1 MKRAAII
8 ALTATSLTA
17 IALPAA
23 AAFYFEGLMPHTEP
37 PNCNDPYAT
46 TCGRYGQVPH
56 YQGDKITEPQRPAAR
71 SGDSTDRKVMKPA
84 PRYHTREGLE
94 K

>member
-56 YQGDKITEPQRPAAR
+56 YQGEKSAKPEHPVVRP
-71 SGDSTDRKVMKPA
+71 DHKVMKPA
-84 PRYHTREGLE
+84 PRYHTREGLD

>member
-1 MKRAAII
+1 MTKTFLLALAASSF
-8 ALTATSLTA
+8 TAVA
-17 IALPAA
+17 MPAS

-56 YQGDKITEPQRPAAR
+56 YDGGHDHPRPARPEA
-71 SGDSTDRKVMKPA
+71 GKQQAPVEMKPA